1 MIFRELIKSEIEKVP
16 TERLEISIQWLRA
29 SYAQTRAQN
38 GGPSF
43 MSKLREVTIDGPD
56 DFAENVDLYV
66 TGEKTWRS

>member
-1 MIFRELIKSEIEKVP
+1 MISKELIKSEIENVP
-16 TERLEISIQWLRA
+16 DERLEDLYSMVK

-56 DFAENVDLYV
+56 DFAENIDLYL